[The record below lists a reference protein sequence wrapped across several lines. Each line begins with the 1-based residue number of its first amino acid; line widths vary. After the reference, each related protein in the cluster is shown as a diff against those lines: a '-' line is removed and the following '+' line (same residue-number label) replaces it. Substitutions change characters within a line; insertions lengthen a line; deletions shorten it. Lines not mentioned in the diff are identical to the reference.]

1 MHHLLQDVDAR
12 PIHGNL
18 PNLKSATAT
27 LSVQNNCIEIPPV
40 HPQTS
45 IDNYCQTSFDPHYG
59 VHWVWLKENCPVKFT
74 PQLLKELRQI
84 QDHCASRIENDL
96 NNQSSNRMR
105 YQVIGSKIQGVFS
118 LGGDL
123 ALFRE
128 KIVAGDASSLR
139 SYARDAID
147 LVYLNAVN
155 YEQPV
160 TTISLLQGQAMGGGF
175 EAAMAANVIVA
186 ERQCKLGF
194 PEIMF
199 NMFPGMGAYQ
209 LLCRRLSPRDA
220 EQLILS
226 GKTYS
231 AEELYQLGI
240 IDVLAEDGEG
250 EQAVWRYIRNNDR
263 RSNGMNGFRRALQ
276 AARPL
281 DRMEL
286 YRMVDIWV
294 ETALALSERDLGIID
309 YLLKAQERM
318 QSKFTNDDDSFHA
331 QKY

>member
-12 PIHGNL
+12 PITGDI
-18 PNLKSATAT
+18 PNINSTAVT

-40 HPQTS
+40 QSQGSTG
-45 IDNYCQTSFDPHYG
+45 NYCQTSFDPHYG

-74 PQLLKELRQI
+74 PELLKELRQI
-84 QDHCASRIENDL
+84 QDHCATEIENDL
-96 NNQSSNRMR
+96 NTHSSARIR
-105 YQVIGSKIQGVFS
+105 YQVIGSKIPGVFS

-128 KIVAGDASSLR
+128 KILSGDADSLR
-139 SYARDAID
+139 VYARDAID

-209 LLCRRLSPRDA
+209 LLCRRLSPREA

-231 AEELYQLGI
+231 AEELYHLGL
-240 IDVLAEDGEG
+240 IDVLAEDGDG

-294 ETALALSERDLGIID
+294 ETALALGERDLGIID
-309 YLLKAQERM
+309 YLLKAQQRM
-318 QSKFTNDDDSFHA
+318 QSKLTNDDDSIHA
-331 QKY
+331 QRY

>member
-1 MHHLLQDVDAR
+1 MHHLSQDVDAR
-12 PIHGNL
+12 LNHGNL
-18 PNLKSATAT
+18 PNINPTAQT

-74 PQLLKELRQI
+74 PGLLKELRQI
-84 QDHCASRIENDL
+84 QDHCATKIENDL
-96 NNQSSNRMR
+96 TNHSSDRMR
-105 YQVIGSKIQGVFS
+105 YQVIGSKIPGVFS

-123 ALFRE
+123 ALFRD
-128 KIVAGDASSLR
+128 KILTGDANSLR
-139 SYARDAID
+139 IYARDAID
-147 LVYLNAVN
+147 LVYINAVN

-194 PEIMF
+194 PEVMF

-209 LLCRRLSPRDA
+209 LLCRRLSPGEA

-231 AEELYQLGI
+231 AEELYNLGL

-250 EQAVWRYIRNNDR
+250 EQAVWRYIRNHDR

-286 YRMVDIWV
+286 YRMVDVWV
-294 ETALALSERDLGIID
+294 ETALALSERDLGIIE

-318 QSKFTNDDDSFHA
+318 QSKFTNHQDLFRTQA
-331 QKY
+331 Y